1 MIVIP
6 NKGWLSTINMG
17 LSTENEFSDR
27 EDWYL
32 FPLIYMLFDEKI
44 RDFRYPRYPQEGEI
58 TVPSGI
64 KVLLGMT
71 TIPSRMDQ
79 S

>member
-6 NKGWLSTINMG
+6 NEGWLSTINMG
-17 LSTENEFSDR
+17 LSTEKEFFDR

-44 RDFRYPRYPQEGEI
+44 LDFRYPRYPQEGEI
-58 TVPSGI
+58 TVLSEI

-71 TIPSRMDQ
+71 RIPSRMDQ